1 MAKTKTTLKP
11 GDNLPARGRAFKS
24 ILFDVLREESQI
36 ELTPNS
42 SREDA
47 EKAFIRHAAGRAFD
61 SSDNASST
69 ILNEF
74 MKRSFPPL
82 KPTVEAVRFD
92 FPSNGTATEK
102 ALAVIDAVSRGD
114 IPVDI
119 AQTVVGIIKDSVIIE
134 EGTDLKERIAKLE
147 SLINE

>member
-36 ELTPNS
+36 DLTPES
-42 SREDA
+42 SKDDA
-47 EKAFIRHAAGRAFD
+47 EKAFIKHAAIRAFD
-61 SSDNASST
+61 IDDSASST

-82 KPTVEAVRFD
+82 KPTSEAIQFD
-92 FPSNGTATEK
+92 FPENGTASEK
-102 ALAVIDAVSRGD
+102 AFAVIESVAKGEL
-114 IPVDI
+114 PVDV
-119 AQTVVGIIKDSVIIE
+119 AQTVVGIIKDSVVIE
-134 EGTDLKERIAKLE
+134 ESTELKERIAKLE
-147 SLINE
+147 ALMNE